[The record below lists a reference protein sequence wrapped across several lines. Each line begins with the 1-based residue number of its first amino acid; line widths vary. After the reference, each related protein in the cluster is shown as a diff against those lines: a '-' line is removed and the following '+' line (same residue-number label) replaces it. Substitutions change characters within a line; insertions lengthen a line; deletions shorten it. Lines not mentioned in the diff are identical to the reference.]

1 MAFIGYPILYV
12 MANYGAAIA
21 AAAAVGSAVVG
32 GVNAQRSA
40 KAASQADAYNA
51 LVAKQ
56 KAQSSLEG
64 ANQREEAMRRHAR
77 LVSGE
82 RRAAIAQSGAG
93 LGGSNADIDRQSE
106 IMAELDSLNIRYE
119 GATQKTGLLN
129 QSNLDATSS
138 VNNLNRGK
146 AERNMGYLSAATK
159 AMTANWG

>member
-1 MAFIGYPILYV
+1 MAYAAVAAFF
-12 MANYGAAIA
+12 AEYGATIA
-21 AAAAVGSAVVG
+21 AVTAAASATVA
-32 GVNAQRSA
+32 GVNANRSA

-129 QSNLDATSS
+129 QSNLDAVSA
-138 VNNLNRGK
+138 VNNKNRGR
-146 AERNMGYLSAATK
+146 AEQNMGFLNAATGLL
-159 AMTANWG
+159 TAKY